1 MGSPSTFSPK
11 AGYYRCGGGC
21 IGLLT
26 VHCFL
31 DGNFM
36 NQVPKICYNWGYK
49 KSTFYKYFYN
59 YVNFHLTFAKVYFCL
74 DLVKSRIFWFFIA
87 IAGFAKECYD
97 DILIWNKAI
106 HKCYDLDVQKCILV
120 FNSFFHFFTLFE
132 ILIWTS
138 NYFYE
143 EVIVK
148 MEINFQ
154 FFHHCSFSMRIW
166 LGNTEELLN
175 TSEVDC
181 TPFFLLK
188 EVALI
193 FGSSFFLHIFY
204 ITE

>member
-1 MGSPSTFSPK
+1 
-11 AGYYRCGGGC
+11 
-21 IGLLT
+21 
-26 VHCFL
+26 
-31 DGNFM
+31 M
-36 NQVPKICYNWGYK
+36 NQVPKICYNWANK
-49 KSTFYKYFYN
+49 KSTLYKYIYN

-106 HKCYDLDVQKCILV
+106 HKCYDLDVQRSILV
-120 FNSFFHFFTLFE
+120 FNSYFHLFTPFE
-132 ILIWTS
+132 ILTWTS
-138 NYFYE
+138 NYFCGRSKSKKWKL
-143 EVIVK
+143 IS
-148 MEINFQ
+148 NF
-154 FFHHCSFSMRIW
+154 SITALSMRIW

-193 FGSSFFLHIFY
+193 FGSTFFLHIFY